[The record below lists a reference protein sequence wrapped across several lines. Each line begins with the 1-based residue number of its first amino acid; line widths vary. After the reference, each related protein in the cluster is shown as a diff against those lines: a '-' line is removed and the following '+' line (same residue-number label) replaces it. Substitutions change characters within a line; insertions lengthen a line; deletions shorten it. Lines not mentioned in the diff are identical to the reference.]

1 MALWTKALEYHHLS
15 LSIAIS
21 KDSSPSGLGILLA
34 LNQQGEDK
42 SQMTAF
48 ANKLFLV
55 NGK

>member
-1 MALWTKALEYHHLS
+1 MALWTKALEYHHLP

-21 KDSSPSGLGILLA
+21 KDSPPSGLGILLA

-42 SQMTAF
+42 SQVTAF